1 MKVWYNSVPQKS
13 AESSSEQIVFN
24 TTVSNAE
31 QGECGTVYS
40 AQFVRAVQSK
50 GSVATGDTM
59 SVCPAAVSPRTATIL
74 TVPQLVFLNNAQR
87 SSLQAA
93 VSVE

>member
-13 AESSSEQIVFN
+13 AESSSEQIVCN
-24 TTVSNAE
+24 TTVSKAE
-31 QGECGTVYS
+31 QGECGTVHS
-40 AQFVRAVQSK
+40 ARAVQSK

-59 SVCPAAVSPRTATIL
+59 SVCPPAVSPRTATIL

-93 VSVE
+93 LSVE